1 MRTQNKE
8 NQYYFFW
15 FLAMVAFIAP
25 QVMTAFAYH
34 KLADVLTEPVQI
46 EIIDPPTIRIGL

>member
-1 MRTQNKE
+1 MKQKN
-8 NQYYFFW
+8 YYIFW
-15 FLAMVAFIAP
+15 GAITVAVVVP
-25 QVMTAFAYH
+25 QVVAAFAYH